1 MTRYS
6 VQSRDRIFVKG
17 NWFLSFNKNMGKSI
31 GKNINKNLSAKY
43 SQKLNDHAKKI
54 CKDPFKIIQKSHLKS
69 SRGNWW
75 FGW

>member
-1 MTRYS
+1 
-6 VQSRDRIFVKG
+6 
-17 NWFLSFNKNMGKSI
+17 MGKSI

-54 CKDPFKIIQKSHLKS
+54 CKDAFKIIQKSHLKS
-69 SRGNWW
+69 SRGNWR